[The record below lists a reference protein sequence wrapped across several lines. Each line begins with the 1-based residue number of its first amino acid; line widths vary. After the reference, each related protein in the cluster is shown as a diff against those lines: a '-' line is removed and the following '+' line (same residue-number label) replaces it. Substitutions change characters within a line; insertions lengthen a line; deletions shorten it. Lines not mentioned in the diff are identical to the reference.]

1 MTHPMGA
8 LAALLLALPPF
19 LRAQEVP
26 ASLPA
31 NPPADTSPPASPPR
45 TSPPAA
51 ATAPAIN
58 FSGVL
63 YANFQYRGD
72 EGSAKATNK
81 FDLERAYLTF
91 RMPAGDRASVRITAD
106 VFQQGA
112 TGSDSFYR
120 GWVVR
125 AKYAYLQYDFLRR
138 ASWNG
143 LARGGLLHTVV
154 IEHVETFWP
163 RWISI
168 TPVERAG
175 FFSSA
180 DAGIAGLVAL
190 PGKWGEVYATITNG
204 PGYTSR
210 ETDRFKDYA
219 GRISL
224 TPMGTSDN
232 KLLSTLT
239 LTAWTYRGAI
249 ASSFVAGG
257 AGQVG
262 PVGSSLPR
270 NRSGIFAGLRDPR
283 ITIGADY
290 ATRKDGSETGA
301 NTVLS
306 PRVPSDSTGRL
317 ISGFTI
323 LRPFQLLNEKS
334 TTPLG
339 LVARWDRFKPK
350 RETAPYSNVVI
361 AGVIWDVNK
370 RTSLSLDY
378 QEQTPHGGPV
388 VAPAKTYFLHLVANY

>member
-1 MTHPMGA
+1 MRVRHLALTA
-8 LAALLLALPPF
+8 LACALPMA
-19 LRAQEVP
+19 LGAQAAPV
-26 ASLPA
+26 
-31 NPPADTSPPASPPR
+31 PPAPSPDTAKPA
-45 TSPPAA
+45 TPA
-51 ATAPAIN
+51 TPAFN

-72 EGSAKATNK
+72 QGPAKSTNK
-81 FDLERAYLTF
+81 FDVERAYLTF
-91 RMPAGDRASVRITAD
+91 RVPAGDRASVRITAD
-106 VFQQGA
+106 VFQQTT
-112 TGSDSFYR
+112 TGSDAFYR

-125 AKYAYLQYDFLRR
+125 AKYAYLQYDFLKG
-138 ASWNG
+138 ANWN
-143 LARGGLLHTVV
+143 AWVRGGLLQTIV

-163 RWISI
+163 RWISQS
-168 TPVERAG
+168 PVERAG

-180 DAGIAGLVAL
+180 DGGISGLVTL
-190 PGKWGEVYATITNG
+190 PNKWGEIYTTITNG

-224 TPMGTSDN
+224 TPFGASDIN
-232 KLLSTLT
+232 LLRTLA

-257 AGQVG
+257 AGQIG
-262 PVGSSLPR
+262 PIGSSLPR
-270 NRSGIFAGLRDPR
+270 NRSGIFVGLRDPR

-301 NTVLS
+301 NTVVS
-306 PRVPSDSTGRL
+306 PRVASDSTGRL
-317 ISGFTI
+317 ISGFTV
-323 LRPFQLLNEKS
+323 LRPFQMLSEKS
-334 TTPLG
+334 TIPLG
-339 LVARWDRFKPK
+339 LMARWDRFKPN

-361 AGVIWDVNK
+361 AGVIWDLNK
-370 RTSLSLDY
+370 RTSLALDY